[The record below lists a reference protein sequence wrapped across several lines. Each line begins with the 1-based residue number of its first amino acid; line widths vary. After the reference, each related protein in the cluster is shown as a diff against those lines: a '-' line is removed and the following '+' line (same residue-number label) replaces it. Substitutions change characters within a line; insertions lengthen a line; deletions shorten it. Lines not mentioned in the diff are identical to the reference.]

1 MTEKIYKVQCIDGK
15 IYLVH
20 HGVSDFIGLDDG
32 STNEKAIIQISHYL
46 NEQEKTINILKK
58 ALWKLYMSYVKEK
71 NKNLIVDIEK
81 DIVDWLKKEYE
92 REYCNRQ

>member
-32 STNEKAIIQISHYL
+32 GTNEKAIIQISHYL
-46 NEQEKTINILKK
+46 NEQEKQIKELE
-58 ALWKLYMSYVKEK
+58 KEK
-71 NKNLIVDIEK
+71 YRLNSKNKRLIDELANCYEK
-81 DIVDWLKKEYE
+81 LGW
-92 REYCNRQ
+92 